1 MQAGAPHEASPLAG
15 LIIKTLTIARHAN
28 GGRITASAASHNA
41 GFSAH
46 LQSRIVEPAIS
57 YLNLYKNS
65 MNLSGTMASTD
76 FDLPSCRGFSGLVS
90 RKMVRPPSLELGTPG
105 LGNR

>member
-65 MNLSGTMASTD
+65 INLSGTMASTD
-76 FDLPSCRGFSGLVS
+76 FDSPSYREFQDLSAGKWCARPVS
-90 RKMVRPPSLELGTPG
+90 NWGPPV
-105 LGNR
+105 